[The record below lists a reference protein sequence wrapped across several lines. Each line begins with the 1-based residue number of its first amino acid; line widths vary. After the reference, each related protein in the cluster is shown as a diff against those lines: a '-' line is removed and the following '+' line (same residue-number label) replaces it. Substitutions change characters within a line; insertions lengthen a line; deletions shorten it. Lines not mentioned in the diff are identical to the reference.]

1 MEAVRRAV
9 MGTAGTSLAARSLA
23 SLSAAFLSTSTSTPD
38 LETSPTRKPTLLT
51 ASATSPGPTSSG
63 LYSTY
68 STAVAGLK
76 EALKTPQSRAAR
88 STAAASSGRAPGT
101 EM

>member
-1 MEAVRRAV
+1 MEAMRRAV
-9 MGTAGTSLAARSLA
+9 MGTAGTSLAAKFLA
-23 SLSAAFLSTSTSTPD
+23 SFSAAFLSTSTPD
-38 LETSPTRKPTLLT
+38 LEASPNPKPALLT